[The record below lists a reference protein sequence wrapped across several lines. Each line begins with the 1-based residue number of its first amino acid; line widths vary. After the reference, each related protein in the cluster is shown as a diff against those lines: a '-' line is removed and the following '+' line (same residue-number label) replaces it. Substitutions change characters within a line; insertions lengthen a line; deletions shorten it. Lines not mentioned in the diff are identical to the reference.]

1 MTGSRAARRWIIF
14 LVALAAYMLGLFH
27 RVAPAAMAR
36 ELVQAFAA
44 SAAALGTLS
53 ATYFWV
59 YTAMQLPSGILAD
72 TVGPRRLLFVGGV
85 VAAAGGAMF
94 GLAES
99 LGVAGVGRMLVALGT
114 SVAFVAT
121 LKLIATWF
129 EERRFATLTGVAVL
143 AGNLASAVAGG
154 PFAWLLEHASWRT
167 VMLAL
172 AAISAV
178 IAVGA
183 LMLIDDP
190 PRSAVSLES
199 RGRWRRDLAAVIANR
214 ATWPLVIANFGLGA
228 AFLGWAGL
236 WAVPWLVDMHGMS
249 RLVASNHASMQL
261 VGFAVGGLVLGALS
275 DRIGRRKAVFLAGAL
290 VHTLLWLPILAG
302 APLVVP
308 FSYALFF
315 GLGFFGAGL
324 TMSWSCAKEVN
335 APQSAGMATGAVNL
349 AIFLGPAVAQPLV
362 GWVLDAAGAGLAT
375 SARSSTEWQPGLLVL
390 AGLAAVGTLAVFFV
404 RETYARNVYRG

>member
-1 MTGSRAARRWIIF
+1 
-14 LVALAAYMLGLFH
+14 MLGLFH

-72 TVGPRRLLFVGGV
+72 TVGPRRLLFVGGL

-94 GLAES
+94 GLADS
-99 LGVAGVGRMLVALGT
+99 LSLAAIGRMLVALGT

-143 AGNLASAVAGG
+143 AGNLSSALAGG
-154 PFAWLLEHASWRT
+154 PFAWLLELASWRV

-172 AAISAV
+172 AVVSALIAIA
-178 IAVGA
+178 AF
-183 LMLIDDP
+183 LLIDDP
-190 PRSAVSLES
+190 PRSAASLAA
-199 RGRWRRDLAAVIANR
+199 RGRWRRDLAEVLANR
-214 ATWPLVIANFGLGA
+214 ATWPIVIANFGLGA

-236 WAVPWLVDMHGMS
+236 WAVPWLVDVHGMT

-275 DRIGRRKAVFLAGAL
+275 DRLRRRKMVFLLGA
-290 VHTLLWLPILAG
+290 VIHTLLWLPIIVG
-302 APLVVP
+302 TPLTVP
-308 FSYALFF
+308 LSYMLFL

-324 TMSWSCAKEVN
+324 TMSWSSAKEVN

-362 GWVLDAAGAGLAT
+362 GWVLDASGAAVAAT
-375 SARSSTEWQPGLLVL
+375 ARPPAEWQPGLLVL
-390 AGLAAVGTLAVFFV
+390 AGFAVLGTIAVFFV
-404 RETYARNVYRG
+404 RETYARNVHRG